1 MGKKTLTELSWFNK
15 YNLVFR
21 LRRMT
26 DYYIWSKVLY
36 ILMPFVLVALLI
48 WCLLADGVLIDN
60 ADVNFS
66 FLRDVSNSIG
76 IPILMIVAFFVSG
89 AYLEYT
95 CNVFNDFSQVEKGTF
110 TKRVQIVQIIANV
123 GWLAGIPFVIQA
135 FSNGEGFWM
144 CHISWFPTF
153 LIYLVNLGLT
163 WYCSLL
169 IAFTEVYI
177 CCQYMKLFFSNANS
191 DLEKIFD
198 MFPQKVQE
206 SAFVLAVNV
215 VLGIYYVMGT
225 LLFLLNDY
233 SSHVHYDLDNV
244 FFKFPFIN
252 ITVVLISLTI
262 LILAAYPLYKIYFID
277 RKNKIKKKEQIK
289 SKMIKAIQQ
298 EKVDEL
304 EIIQKENAILKEILC
319 PLVESKM
326 KVLALFFSALFP
338 VVGLILGILELI
350 LR

>member
-1 MGKKTLTELSWFNK
+1 
-15 YNLVFR
+15 
-21 LRRMT
+21 
-26 DYYIWSKVLY
+26 
-36 ILMPFVLVALLI
+36 
-48 WCLLADGVLIDN
+48 
-60 ADVNFS
+60 
-66 FLRDVSNSIG
+66 
-76 IPILMIVAFFVSG
+76 
-89 AYLEYT
+89 
-95 CNVFNDFSQVEKGTF
+95 
-110 TKRVQIVQIIANV
+110 
-123 GWLAGIPFVIQA
+123 
-135 FSNGEGFWM
+135 
-144 CHISWFPTF
+144 
-153 LIYLVNLGLT
+153 
-163 WYCSLL
+163 
-169 IAFTEVYI
+169 
-177 CCQYMKLFFSNANS
+177 MKLFFSNANS